1 MDLIT
6 GQPMEILE
14 FLLPGF
20 VAAAVLYSLTSHPKP
35 GAFERVVQAL
45 IFTIVVQAVVAVVFL
60 VLHAPG
66 EGGPWIGDGEVLVSV
81 PTAVVLGLMAV
92 HASNKD
98 YLHRL
103 LRRLGI
109 TRETSYPS
117 EWYSAFSRHSDC
129 YVVLHLKGER
139 RLYGWPTEWPGLP
152 DEGHF
157 LIEEGE
163 WLRDGGGG
171 ESTLLEGIAAVLV
184 PVSEVEMVE
193 FVPSARS
200 E

>member
-1 MDLIT
+1 MT
-6 GQPMEILE
+6 GQSMEILE

-35 GAFERVVQAL
+35 SAFERVVQAL
-45 IFTIVVQAVVAVVFL
+45 IFTIVVQAVVAMIFL
-60 VLHAPG
+60 IFQAPAESG
-66 EGGPWIGDGEVLVSV
+66 SWSSAGEVLVSV
-81 PTAVVLGLMAV
+81 PVSVVLGLMAV
-92 HASNKD
+92 HASNRD

-109 TRETSYPS
+109 TRENSYPS
-117 EWYSAFSRHSDC
+117 EWYSAFSRHSKS

-152 DEGHF
+152 DKGHF

-163 WLRDGGGG
+163 WLRDDDGGGG
-171 ESTLLEGIAAVLV
+171 EPTPHGGIAAMLV

-193 FVPSARS
+193 FVPSVQS